1 MKITIAQLNSTVGD
15 ITGNLALIKR
25 AIIGCK
31 PETDLIVFPELF
43 LTGSTPQDL
52 LKLPWFIKK
61 VDDAVKLLVEFS
73 ADYPDLG
80 IIIGTPIPTGRK
92 EGIGLYNAALLI
104 SGGDIL
110 LKQAKS
116 ILPSYDVS
124 DDGRYFDPSP
134 DRKTIPFKDEILG
147 ITIAEDSWN
156 YPGLWEQRFF
166 QADPMATLAEEGA
179 TIFINIASSPFT
191 AGGDEVRFNVLKHQ
205 VKHYRIPLVYVN
217 AVGGNDEL
225 IFDGGSL
232 LLDREGRSVEI
243 FPYFKIRVASV
254 DTSLAGIEDRFTP
267 RDKIASI
274 HEALILGLG
283 DYMNKCGFTRAII
296 GLSGGIDSAV
306 TCALAVEAVGRN
318 NVSGIAMPSIYTS
331 DESNRLAEE
340 LAVNLRINLK
350 VIPISPIFESYISEL
365 EDHLKGNTDKKDLA
379 MENIQA
385 RIRGNIL
392 MAFSNRFGPIVLSTG
407 NKSESATGYCTLY
420 GDLTGGLAVIADLLK
435 TTVYELAE
443 YINREDEII
452 PRRIIDRPPSA
463 ELKPDQT
470 DQDTL
475 PPYPLLDRILHLYLE
490 DGRSAD
496 EIEIMGFDS
505 GVIDW
510 VIRAIAKSE
519 YKKHQAP
526 PGLKVTGKA
535 FGGGRRMPIAAKI
548 NSLESGNLFY

>member
-1 MKITIAQLNSTVGD
+1 MKITIAQLNSIVGD
-15 ITGNLALIKR
+15 ITGNLDRVKK
-25 AIIGCK
+25 AITGLNK
-31 PETDLIVFPELF
+31 ETDLIVFPELF
-43 LTGSTPQDL
+43 LTGAPPRDL

-61 VDDAVKLLVEFS
+61 TEEAIKVLVEFS
-73 ADYPDLG
+73 AGYPDLG
-80 IIIGTPIPTGRK
+80 IIIGTPSPTGK
-92 EGIGLYNAALLI
+92 NSGIGLYNAALLI
-104 SGGDIL
+104 SGGEIL

-134 DRKTIPFKDEILG
+134 GLETIPFKDEILG

-166 QADPMATLAEEGA
+166 QADPMADLAEKGA

-191 AGGDEVRFNVLKHQ
+191 VGGDEVRFNVMKNQ
-205 VKHYRIPLVYVN
+205 ARHYRIPLVSVN
-217 AVGGNDEL
+217 AVGGDDEL

-232 LLDREGRSVEI
+232 LLDREGRAVEI
-243 FPYFKIRVASV
+243 FPYFKEWIGSV
-254 DTSLAGIEDRFTP
+254 DTSLSGSADRFTP

-274 HEALILGLG
+274 HDALVLGLG
-283 DYMNKCGFTRAII
+283 DYMKKCGFTRAII

-306 TCALAVEAVGRN
+306 TCALAVEAVGSE

-340 LAVNLRINLK
+340 LAENLGIHLT
-350 VIPISPIFESYISEL
+350 VIPISPIFESYTAEL
-365 EDHLKGNTDKKDLA
+365 EDHLKGDEEKKSLA

-392 MAFSNRFGPIVLSTG
+392 MAFSNRFGSIVLSTG
-407 NKSESATGYCTLY
+407 NKSEAATGYCTLY
-420 GDLTGGLAVIADLLK
+420 GDLTGGLAVISDVLK
-435 TTVYELAE
+435 TTVYELAK
-443 YINREDEII
+443 YINREDDII

-463 ELKPDQT
+463 ELKPEQT

-475 PPYPLLDRILHLYLE
+475 PPYPLLDRILRFYLE
-490 DGRSAD
+490 EGRSAD
-496 EIEIMGFDS
+496 EIEGMGIDS
-505 GVIDW
+505 EVIDW

-526 PGLKVTGKA
+526 PGLKVTEKA
-535 FGGGRRMPIAAKI
+535 FGAGRRMPIAAKC
-548 NSLESGNLFY
+548 SFT

>member
-15 ITGNLALIKR
+15 ITGNLDLVKR
-25 AIIGCK
+25 AVTGLK

-52 LKLPWFIKK
+52 LKLPWFIRK
-61 VDDAVKLLVEFS
+61 AEEAIKLLVEFS
-73 ADYPDLG
+73 AGYPDLG
-80 IIIGTPIPTGRK
+80 IIIGAPIPTGKK
-92 EGIGLYNAALLI
+92 EGLGLYNAALLI
-104 SGGDIL
+104 SAGKIL
-110 LKQAKS
+110 LRQAKS

-134 DRKTIPFKDEILG
+134 DLKTIPFKDEILG

-166 QADPMATLAEEGA
+166 PADPIAVLAEKGA

-191 AGGDEVRFNVLKHQ
+191 VGGDEVRFNILRNQ
-205 VKHYRIPLVYVN
+205 ARHYRIPLVFVN
-217 AVGGNDEL
+217 AIGGNDEL

-232 LLDREGRSVEI
+232 FLDREGEAVKI
-243 FPYFKIRVASV
+243 FPSFEERIDAV
-254 DTSLAGIEDRFTP
+254 DTSRAGIEDRFHP
-267 RDKIASI
+267 RDRIKSI
-274 HEALILGLG
+274 HDALVLGLG
-283 DYMNKCGFTRAII
+283 DYMKKCGFTRAII

-306 TCALAVEAVGRN
+306 TCALAVEAVGSE

-340 LAVNLRINLK
+340 LAENLGINLTA
-350 VIPISPIFESYISEL
+350 IPISPIFESYLGEL
-365 EDHLKGNTDKKDLA
+365 DNHLKGDEEKKSLA

-420 GDLTGGLAVIADLLK
+420 GDLTGGLAVIADLFK
-435 TTVYELAE
+435 TTVFELAG

-475 PPYPLLDRILHLYLE
+475 PPYPLLDRILRYYLE
-490 DGRSAD
+490 EGRSAD
-496 EIEIMGFDS
+496 EIETMGIDPE
-505 GVIDW
+505 VINW
-510 VIRAIAKSE
+510 VIRAVAKSE

-535 FGGGRRMPIAAKI
+535 FGGGRRIPIAAKI
-548 NSLESGNLFY
+548 NSL

>member
-1 MKITIAQLNSTVGD
+1 MKVTIAQLNSTVGD
-15 ITGNLALIKR
+15 IAGNLDRVKEVIPRIAQD
-25 AIIGCK
+25 
-31 PETDLIVFPELF
+31 TDLIVFPELF
-43 LTGSTPQDL
+43 LTGPAPQDL

-61 VDDAVKLLVEFS
+61 SEEAVKILLEFS
-73 ADYPDLG
+73 GGYPDLG
-80 IIIGTPIPTGRK
+80 IIIGAPVPTGSK
-92 EGIGLYNAALLI
+92 IGTGLYNAAIMI
-104 SGGDIL
+104 SGGKLL

-116 ILPSYDVS
+116 ILPSFDVS
-124 DDGRYFDPSP
+124 DEGRYFDQSP
-134 DRKTIPFKDEILG
+134 GLKTIPFKDEILG
-147 ITIAEDSWN
+147 VTIGEDSWN

-166 QADPMATLAEEGA
+166 QIDPIADLAKKGA
-179 TIFINIASSPFT
+179 TIFINIAASPFT
-191 AGGDEVRFNVLKHQ
+191 VGGDEARFNVLKNQ
-205 VKHYRIPLVYVN
+205 AREYRIPLVFVN

-232 LLDREGRSVEI
+232 SLDREGRVVEI
-243 FPYFKIRVASV
+243 CPFFEERIATV
-254 DTSLAGIEDRFTP
+254 DTSLSGSENLYAP
-267 RDKIASI
+267 LDKIAAI
-274 HEALILGLG
+274 HDALVLGLG
-283 DYMNKCGFTRAII
+283 DYMKKCGFSSALI

-306 TCALAVEAVGRN
+306 TCALAVKAVGRK
-318 NVSGIAMPSIYTS
+318 NVTGIAMPSIYTS
-331 DESNRLAEE
+331 DESNRLAGE
-340 LAVNLRINLK
+340 LAKNLRIHLT
-350 VIPISPIFESYISEL
+350 VIPISPIFDSYLNEL
-365 EDHLKGNTDKKDLA
+365 EDHLKGDAERACLA

-443 YINREDEII
+443 YINREDKII

-475 PPYPLLDRILHLYLE
+475 PPYPLLDRILQHYLE

-496 EIEIMGFDS
+496 EIESLGIDPE
-505 GVIDW
+505 VIDW
-510 VIRAIAKSE
+510 VIQAVAKNE
-519 YKKHQAP
+519 YKRHQAP
-526 PGLKVTGKA
+526 PGLKVSGKA

-548 NSLESGNLFY
+548 NP

>member
-15 ITGNLALIKR
+15 ITGNLDLVKR
-25 AIIGCK
+25 AVTGLK

-43 LTGSTPQDL
+43 LTGSTPRDL
-52 LKLPWFIKK
+52 LKLPWFIKEVEEALK
-61 VDDAVKLLVEFS
+61 ILVEFS
-73 ADYPDLG
+73 AGYPDLG
-80 IIIGTPIPTGRK
+80 IIIGSPIPTGKK

-104 SGGDIL
+104 SAGEIL

-116 ILPSYDVS
+116 VLPSYDVS

-134 DRKTIPFKDEILG
+134 DLQTIPFKDEILG

-166 QADPMATLAEEGA
+166 QADPIADLAEKGA

-191 AGGDEVRFNVLKHQ
+191 VGGDEVRFNVLKNQ
-205 VKHYRIPLVYVN
+205 ARHYLIPLIFVN
-217 AVGGNDEL
+217 AIGGNDEL

-232 LLDREGRSVEI
+232 FLDREGQAVEI
-243 FPYFKIRVASV
+243 FPSFKEWIAAV
-254 DTSLAGIEDRFTP
+254 DTSLSGSEDHFNP
-267 RDKIASI
+267 RDKIESI
-274 HEALILGLG
+274 HDALVLGLG
-283 DYMNKCGFTRAII
+283 DYMKKCGFDRAIL
-296 GLSGGIDSAV
+296 GLSGGIDSSV
-306 TCALAVEAVGRN
+306 TCALAVEAAGRE

-340 LAVNLRINLK
+340 LAENLGINLTA
-350 VIPISPIFESYISEL
+350 IPISPIFESYLSEL
-365 EDHLKGNTDKKDLA
+365 DDHLKGDAGKKSLA

-420 GDLTGGLAVIADLLK
+420 GDLTGGLGVIADLFK

-443 YINREDEII
+443 YINREEEII

-475 PPYPLLDRILHLYLE
+475 PPYPLLDRILRCYLE
-490 DGRSAD
+490 EGRSAN
-496 EIEIMGFDS
+496 EIEKMGIDS
-505 GVIDW
+505 EVIDW
-510 VIRAIAKSE
+510 VIRAVAKSE

-526 PGLKVTGKA
+526 PGLKVTDKA
-535 FGGGRRMPIAAKI
+535 FGTGRKMPIAAKI
-548 NSLESGNLFY
+548 NR

>member
-1 MKITIAQLNSTVGD
+1 MKITIAQINSTVGD
-15 ITGNLALIKR
+15 VAGNLNR
-25 AIIGCK
+25 AKEVISGLK
-31 PETDLIVFPELF
+31 SDSDLIVFPELF
-43 LTGSTPQDL
+43 LTGSPPQDL

-61 VDDAVKLLVEFS
+61 TEEAVKSLVEFS
-73 ADYPDLG
+73 AGYPDLG
-80 IIIGTPIPTGRK
+80 IIIGTPIPTGK
-92 EGIGLYNAALLI
+92 KAGIGLYNAALLI
-104 SGGDIL
+104 SGGEIL
-110 LKQAKS
+110 IEQAKS

-134 DRKTIPFKDEILG
+134 GLKTIPFKDEILG

-166 QADPMATLAEEGA
+166 QADPMADLAEKGA
-179 TIFINIASSPFT
+179 TVFINIASSPFT
-191 AGGDEVRFNVLKHQ
+191 VGSDEIRFNILKNQ
-205 VKHYRIPLVYVN
+205 ARHYRIPLIFVN

-232 LLDREGRSVEI
+232 FLDPEGWAVDI
-243 FPYFKIRVASV
+243 FPSFKEKVNAV
-254 DTSLAGIEDRFTP
+254 DTSLSGAEDRFTP

-274 HEALILGLG
+274 HDALVLGLG
-283 DYMNKCGFTRAII
+283 DYMKKCGFTRAII
-296 GLSGGIDSAV
+296 GSSGGIDSAV
-306 TCALAVEAVGRN
+306 TCALAVQAVGRE
-318 NVSGIAMPSIYTS
+318 NVASIAMPSIYTS

-340 LAVNLRINLK
+340 LAENLGINLT
-350 VIPISPIFESYISEL
+350 VIPISLIFESYATEL
-365 EDHLKGNTDKKDLA
+365 EDHLKGDTEKKGLT

-407 NKSESATGYCTLY
+407 NKSEAATGYCTLY

-443 YINREDEII
+443 YINRDDDII

-463 ELKPDQT
+463 ELKPGQT

-475 PPYPLLDRILHLYLE
+475 PPYPLLDRILHHYLE
-490 DGRSAD
+490 DGRSAE
-496 EIEIMGFDS
+496 EIERMGIDPE
-505 GVIDW
+505 VIDW
-510 VIRAIAKSE
+510 VIRAVAKSE

-535 FGGGRRMPIAAKI
+535 FGAGRKMPIAAKI
-548 NSLESGNLFY
+548 NSL